1 MMGMWLLTVGMVA
14 SAQSQCTAIMQE
26 AIRLVGTSCA
36 ATARNEACH
45 GYFRVEAKLTQPD
58 PTFTFGVGDIIA
70 IEDLRALTTAPLNEA
85 LNEWGVALLR
95 LQVNLPDALPGQNVT
110 FLVLGDTRI
119 SDQGGASPMQA
130 FRLETGVRGIS
141 CAEAPSD
148 GLVIQSPQGNQLVK
162 MTVNGIEIETSGT
175 AFVQA
180 VAGESMT
187 ITALEG
193 MVQVTVGDEVQTV
206 LPGTAI
212 DIPMSEALVPVG
224 SASEARAISLAD
236 VPPLPSALLPR
247 DVTIANPA
255 FPLLLTGDVAIRPPA
270 LPPDQG
276 MPLALATSIA
286 LGTPVADLAASAGGV
301 DVPLLATS
309 IALGTP
315 AADLAASGSN
325 ADVPPLATRIA
336 LGTSVASP
344 TPTPEGALSV
354 EAIAE
359 AIGQQSLLIS
369 LALLAVLVL
378 LVVGVLVGRRL
389 WAAIRQRLD

>member
-1 MMGMWLLTVGMVA
+1 MIGMWLLTVGLIA

-26 AIRLVGTSCA
+26 AIQLVGTSCA

-58 PTFTFGVGDIIA
+58 PTFTFEVGDIIA
-70 IEDLRALTTAPLNEA
+70 VEDLRALTTAPLNEA

-119 SDQGGASPMQA
+119 SDQGGANPMQA

-141 CAEAPSD
+141 CADAPAD

-162 MTVNGIEIETSGT
+162 MTVNGIEVETSGT

-224 SASEARAISLAD
+224 SASEPRAISLAD

-255 FPLLLTGDVAIRPPA
+255 FPLLLTGDVAIRPTA
-270 LPPDQG
+270 LPPDRG
-276 MPLALATSIA
+276 MPLLATSIA
-286 LGTPVADLAASAGGV
+286 LGTPAAALAASAGGV

-315 AADLAASGSN
+315 VVL
-325 ADVPPLATRIA
+325 
-336 LGTSVASP
+336 P
-344 TPTPEGALSV
+344 TPTPENALSV

-378 LVVGVLVGRRL
+378 LVVGVLAGRRL
-389 WAAIRQRLD
+389 VTAIRQRLD